1 MKQYCITLLASC
13 ASVAPLWLHA
23 FERDHQAH
31 THGEGTATIVI
42 EQEIA
47 HVHLALPAMDVVGFE
62 HAPRTEAH
70 RHTIHQAQALLSQ
83 PEHVIQWPERALCEL
98 ASHQLMLRPNG
109 MS

>member
-42 EQEIA
+42 
-47 HVHLALPAMDVVGFE
+47 
-62 HAPRTEAH
+62 
-70 RHTIHQAQALLSQ
+70 
-83 PEHVIQWPERALCEL
+83 
-98 ASHQLMLRPNG
+98 
-109 MS
+109 